1 MALIQD
7 YKDVIKL
14 AYQSEVYW
22 TKSKQLMVKGHH
34 WYNLDIPVATPRGIE
49 FSAPPTAP
57 SIVNDA
63 ADHLAGN
70 WPEWHVKPLTESQT
84 AEKDQERVQ
93 IALNAFYELVARE
106 FGKALHRTL
115 AIHGGWSGMMAARI
129 YVHDGWNPDKPTVDD
144 FSWMPLD
151 PRFVFPDP
159 GSLGREYVIIRQRRT
174 VGSIRQMWPDW
185 EGQWYS
191 PAGWGSWNTGP
202 ETRPKLNERLPDWM
216 VMDFIEYW
224 DDSVKCYISNGYPVF
239 RETYGRDII
248 PHGLGINPVI
258 VKSAGYG
265 DDTGEPHERF
275 RSMLYYIFSMLEA
288 EARLWTQYKWI
299 VEDTAWPTIVAHNS
313 MRPLDLTPASV
324 NYVDDITV
332 IDKGIRTIRDD
343 NVEPKAVVDTLSW
356 VQGVIERATY
366 PTILKGQAPNGIRA
380 GYPIAILSTQAKL
393 KFASPSDALSSM
405 LEDLAYKTLAII
417 RNRIDAPVEI
427 IDSYKLTPKDYDKYR
442 GRIRVKLEPNLPTDK
457 AANMP
462 ILELAV
468 GSLGLPKEVAL
479 KELGY
484 PDPVELRDLRLAEDL
499 AEDPRVRQVMAE
511 HLLKF
516 LAPEYAAA
524 VSQETESNL
533 QLQKMQQQIQLLT
546 GRMQEISAQMQLS
559 QMQSQTPGPPPGQ
572 QPPPLGAPPQG
583 QPGPW
588 GGARPGSGGS
598 PPGGQNPTN
607 PNSMGQVRQEINPD
621 TAISSLARQL
631 RGIRSIEDITTQD
644 LAYGQGSGYTG

>member
-22 TKSKQLMVKGHH
+22 EKSKQLMAKGHH

-70 WPEWHVKPLTESQT
+70 WPEWTVKPLTESQT

-93 IALNAFYELVARE
+93 IALNAWFDLVARE

-129 YVHDGWNPDKPTVDD
+129 YVRDGWDMDKPTVDD

-202 ETRPKLNERLPDWM
+202 ESRPKLNERLPDWM

-239 RETYGRDII
+239 REVYGRDVI

-332 IDKGIRTIRDD
+332 I
-343 NVEPKAVVDTLSW
+343 E
-356 VQGVIERATY
+356 
-366 PTILKGQAPNGIRA
+366 
-380 GYPIAILSTQAKL
+380 
-393 KFASPSDALSSM
+393 
-405 LEDLAYKTLAII
+405 
-417 RNRIDAPVEI
+417 
-427 IDSYKLTPKDYDKYR
+427 
-442 GRIRVKLEPNLPTDK
+442 
-457 AANMP
+457 
-462 ILELAV
+462 
-468 GSLGLPKEVAL
+468 
-479 KELGY
+479 
-484 PDPVELRDLRLAEDL
+484 
-499 AEDPRVRQVMAE
+499 
-511 HLLKF
+511 
-516 LAPEYAAA
+516 
-524 VSQETESNL
+524 
-533 QLQKMQQQIQLLT
+533 
-546 GRMQEISAQMQLS
+546 
-559 QMQSQTPGPPPGQ
+559 
-572 QPPPLGAPPQG
+572 
-583 QPGPW
+583 
-588 GGARPGSGGS
+588 
-598 PPGGQNPTN
+598 
-607 PNSMGQVRQEINPD
+607 
-621 TAISSLARQL
+621 
-631 RGIRSIEDITTQD
+631 
-644 LAYGQGSGYTG
+644 